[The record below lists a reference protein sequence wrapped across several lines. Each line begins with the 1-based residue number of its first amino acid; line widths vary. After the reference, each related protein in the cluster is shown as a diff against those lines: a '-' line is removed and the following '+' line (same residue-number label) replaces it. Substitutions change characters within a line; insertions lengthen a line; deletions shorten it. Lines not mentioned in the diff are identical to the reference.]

1 MKVLRIFS
9 FNKLPTQC
17 WALQPSVVNTSIN
30 LVTTN
35 TYRIDLA
42 LKVRSCDVISPMHCL
57 TSPKIVV
64 EL

>member
-1 MKVLRIFS
+1 MKVQRIFS
-9 FNKLPTQC
+9 LKKQPTQC

-35 TYRIDLA
+35 AYRSDLA
-42 LKVRSCDVISPMHCL
+42 LKVQSCDVISHMHCL
-57 TSPKIVV
+57 IRLKIAV